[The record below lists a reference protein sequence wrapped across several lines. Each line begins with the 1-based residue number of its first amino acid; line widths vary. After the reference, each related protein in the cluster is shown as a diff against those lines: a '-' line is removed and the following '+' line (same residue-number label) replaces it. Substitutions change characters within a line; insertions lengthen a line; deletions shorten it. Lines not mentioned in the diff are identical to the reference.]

1 MPLFGSGGGK
11 PSRTRLFF
19 ATDIHASEKAFR
31 KFLNAAS
38 YYQVNALILGGDLT
52 GKFLA
57 PIIEQSDGT
66 FFTDFQGSP
75 ITLKSNDQLQRI
87 EEDIRTA
94 GYYLYHTTKKEYD
107 DLKAD
112 PAKVDKLFEKLMM
125 EVLADWVDLAEGAL
139 AKVGIT
145 CYITGGND
153 DPFSIDE
160 FMRARSTDHVKYV
173 EGQIVDVM
181 GYEMAASGYSNM
193 TPWRLPRDLTE
204 EELEVA
210 LEKIVSKMQSYD
222 KAIFT
227 IHVPP
232 YDTGLDL
239 AIWLDEKLKYQ
250 HYGQPI
256 EGPVGSHAVFKLI
269 DKYQPLLSLHGH
281 IHESRCFYKLGRTI
295 CFNPG
300 SEYSEG
306 TLRGVL
312 INLRGDKMESYQFTS
327 G

>member
-1 MPLFGSGGGK
+1 VPLFKSQK
-11 PSRTRLFF
+11 SDSPRRRLFF
-19 ATDIHASEKAFR
+19 ATDVHASQKTFE
-31 KFLNAAS
+31 KFLSAAT
-38 YYQVNALILGGDLT
+38 YYKVDALILGGDLT

-66 FFTDFQGSP
+66 YFTDFQGNS
-75 ITLKSNDQLQRI
+75 ITIKNGEQLRKL
-87 EEDIRTA
+87 EEDIRTT
-94 GYYLYHTTKKEYD
+94 GYYTFHTTKREYEEIRN
-107 DLKAD
+107 
-112 PAKVDKLFEKLMM
+112 DKTKIDQLFEKLMLVTL
-125 EVLADWVDLAEGAL
+125 EQWVNLSEETLKKA
-139 AKVGIT
+139 GIN

-153 DPFSIDE
+153 DPFAIDA
-160 FMRARSTDHVKYV
+160 FMRSHNTEHVMYC
-173 EGQIVDVM
+173 EGQVVDVN
-181 GYEMAASGYSNM
+181 GYELAGLGYSNM
-193 TPWRLPRDLTE
+193 TPWRLPRDLDE
-204 EELEVA
+204 VKLEVA
-210 LEKIVSKMQSYD
+210 IEKVVSKIQNNN
-222 KAIFT
+222 KAIFA

-256 EGPVGSHAVFKLI
+256 EGPVGSHAVFKLL

-306 TLRGVL
+306 ILRGVI
-312 INLRGDKMESYQFTS
+312 INLRDGKVESYQFTS